1 MAKQVKQWLIFN
13 DEIFRTGENAS
24 RYYALLYWNVRHYGT
39 KLSMNAIKNGNK
51 IMDIA
56 TIEVTDNEEYFKEFC
71 DMADKVNGLYCV
83 SDIIGNAIKVLSNAT
98 GVDIAKK
105 LYSFSK

>member
-1 MAKQVKQWLIFN
+1 MTKQVKQWLMVN
-13 DEIFRTGENAS
+13 DEIFRTDDNAS

-39 KLSMNAIKNGNK
+39 SLSMNGIKNGGK
-51 IMDIA
+51 VMHIA

-83 SDIIGNAIKVLSNAT
+83 SDIIDNAIRVLDAKSNQE
-98 GVDIAKK
+98 
-105 LYSFSK
+105 